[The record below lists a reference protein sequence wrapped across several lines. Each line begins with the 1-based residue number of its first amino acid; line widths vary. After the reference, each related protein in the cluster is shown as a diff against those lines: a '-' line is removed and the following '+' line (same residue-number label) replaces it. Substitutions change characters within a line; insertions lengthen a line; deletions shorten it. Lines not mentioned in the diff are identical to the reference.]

1 MSGFED
7 DFGEMVESKDEDL
20 LQVLKY
26 IDWSYELRIFKLKII
41 SLRIWD
47 TGLPVKDEYY
57 IISKSINQ

>member
-26 IDWSYELRIFKLKII
+26 IEWSYELWVFKLKII